1 MNMRFVLKKRIAYAM
16 QPHPK
21 HHLYNM
27 QLLGQKN
34 MINIVEIT
42 RKSMDDT
49 KPYVAGGL
57 MQKKGN
63 IGKKN
68 KSSTKKNWWIW
79 WFDGIKSIKVIY
91 MVY

>member
-1 MNMRFVLKKRIAYAM
+1 M

-42 RKSMDDT
+42 RKSMDDSGWFDA
-49 KPYVAGGL
+49 KE
-57 MQKKGN
+57 GN
-63 IGKKN
+63 IGKKQIFHLPP
-68 KSSTKKNWWIW
+68 KKCDE
-79 WFDGIKSIKVIY
+79 FDGLTESKV
-91 MVY
+91 

>member
-1 MNMRFVLKKRIAYAM
+1 M

-57 MQKKGN
+57 MQKKA
-63 IGKKN
+63 
-68 KSSTKKNWWIW
+68 T
-79 WFDGIKSIKVIY
+79 
-91 MVY
+91 

>member
-68 KSSTKKNWWIW
+68 TNLPPKKIDE
-79 WFDGIKSIKVIY
+79 FDGLTESKV
-91 MVY
+91 